1 MSDTLAALGI
11 GLQNVFSWPNFLIPV
26 LGTALAMIVSFL
38 PGIGAASLAAVMV
51 VLTLHW
57 DPVQVLL
64 LFGALT
70 GGATFMGSVTAILFG
85 IPGNAAS
92 SVTLLD
98 GHPMAHAGRPRTALA
113 AAATASALG
122 SVFGVLVLIL
132 LLPAIRPLL
141 LQIGPL
147 ERAALAVWGLA
158 TIIAVLDGRPLQ
170 ALAVTG
176 LGLLLAMVGS
186 DPTTSQPRW
195 TFGQFELAEG
205 LAQGAMLLGFFTLS
219 EVLSWRKSHE
229 LQAVLKSAA
238 QGDTTRAGV
247 IGVIKERALV
257 MRASLIGLLVGI
269 IPGVG
274 GTVAGFVAYGQ
285 TVQTARGDR
294 SGFGK
299 GDIRGVI
306 GPEAAV
312 DAKDGGSLLP
322 VLALGVPGSEG
333 GVFLL
338 TVLAIHGFVPG
349 SAMLG
354 ADLPFTFTLIFA
366 LLVSNLLTSALGL
379 ALVPGLARLTR
390 LPIDRIALPVIVVGL
405 VTVVQIDGL
414 VSDLF
419 VAVGFAALGY
429 MFRRLDWPRVPFVIA
444 FVLGPSLESNLA
456 LVGQLHAVGRLDFGS
471 RPLAWVIIALTL
483 ASVVWM
489 ATRSRH
495 STKATRQTSKAEM
508 GVALVLGLGV
518 ALFAAIALTGG
529 SAYSGYARAVC
540 VATLGVFVALVLT
553 QGFPYSRAGDLEPR
567 TPFLPASHRL
577 PLLLLAAAP
586 ALTLLVGLPA
596 ACGLLVLFWML
607 PSLRRGNTSL
617 QAPLIAAS
625 ALATVV
631 LVTLY
636 LDRVAV
642 LDLPAPIVPLLPG
655 WTI

>member
-1 MSDTLAALGI
+1 MPDTITALGI
-11 GLQNVFSWPNFLIPV
+11 GLQNVFSWPNVLIPV
-26 LGTALAMIVSFL
+26 LGTVLAMTVSFL

-57 DPVQVLL
+57 EPVQVLL

-122 SVFGVLVLIL
+122 SVFGVVVLIL

-158 TIIAVLDGRPLQ
+158 TIIAVLNGRPLK
-170 ALAVTG
+170 AFAATG

-195 TFGQFELAEG
+195 TFGRFEISDG

-219 EVLSWRKSHE
+219 EVLSWRKCHD
-229 LQAVLKSAA
+229 LKAVPRHAA
-238 QGDTTRAGV
+238 PDDTTRGGV
-247 IGVIKERALV
+247 LGVLKERALV
-257 MRASLIGLLVGI
+257 LRASLIGLLVGI

-366 LLVSNLLTSALGL
+366 LLASNLLTSALGL
-379 ALVPGLARLTR
+379 ALVPGLSRLTR

-429 MFRRLDWPRVPFVIA
+429 AFRRLDWPRVPFVIA

-456 LVGQLHAVGRLDFGS
+456 LVCQLHAVDRLDLGS

-483 ASVVWM
+483 LSVVWM
-489 ATRSRH
+489 VTRPRH
-495 STKATRQTSKAEM
+495 GASEVQRASIADR
-508 GVALVLGLGV
+508 GVTILLGCGV
-518 ALFAAIALTGG
+518 ALFAGIALTGG
-529 SAYSGYARAVC
+529 RAYSGYALGVC
-540 VATLGVFVALVLT
+540 FVTLGTFAALALA
-553 QGFPYSRAGDLEPR
+553 QAFAPSLAGGSGKER
-567 TPFLPASHRL
+567 PFLPASHRL
-577 PLLLLAAAP
+577 PLLLVAIAP
-586 ALTLLVGLPA
+586 GLTLLFGLPL
-596 ACGLLVLFWML
+596 ACGGLVLFWML
-607 PSLRRGNTSL
+607 PSLRQGNAL
-617 QAPLIAAS
+617 RRLALVVAA
-625 ALATVV
+625 ALVTVV
-631 LVTLY
+631 VVTLY

-642 LDLPAPIVPLLPG
+642 LDLPAPIVPVLPA
-655 WTI
+655 